1 MPYGMYISAAGA
13 QVQSER
19 LRVLANNLA
28 NVDTAGFKREK
39 PCSRRDTRKR
49 LSAATTSPGSSSIND
64 SGGGVQFAE
73 TVTDFSKGRLRQ
85 TDVTTDLAIDG
96 DGFFLVEK
104 DGEQL
109 LTRAGNFRFN
119 ASGRLETQQGH
130 AVLATDGKPVMVD
143 PRLKWRV
150 TESGPS
156 SRVTYGPTLAL
167 VSPRSLGDLAKSG
180 VNYFLPLAPVAP
192 VAPAERR
199 VQSGYLEAST
209 VVPSVEMME
218 LIETSRAFEANIRM
232 IQNHDQMLGALVNRV
247 LRTA

>member
-1 MPYGMYISAAGA
+1 MPYGMYISTAGA

-19 LRVLANNLA
+19 LRVLSNNLA
-28 NVDTAGFKREK
+28 NVDTVGFKREEAVFRARHAEAIERGEDQSG
-39 PCSRRDTRKR
+39 SR
-49 LSAATTSPGSSSIND
+49 SIND

-85 TDVTTDLAIDG
+85 TDERTDLAIDG

-104 DGEQL
+104 DGQQL
-109 LTRAGNFRFN
+109 LTRAGNFRFS

-130 AVLATDGKPVMVD
+130 AVLATDGKPVTVD
-143 PRLKWRV
+143 PRLDWRV
-150 TESGPS
+150 TESGAFEQGDT
-156 SRVTYGPTLAL
+156 RTYLAL
-167 VSPRSLGDLAKSG
+167 VNPKSLGDLAKSG
-180 VNYFLPLAPVAP
+180 VNYFTPLAPVAP
-192 VAPAERR
+192 VALAERR